1 MYFEDFI
8 ACAAVV
14 GLVMLGCALWDLIKW
29 IYRSRRAKVRAR
41 IEAEIASRNER
52 DKYKEDYVRTVITD
66 AFHAE
71 LEKLKEES

>member
-1 MYFEDFI
+1 MCFEDVL
-8 ACAAVV
+8 ACAAIV
-14 GLVMLGCALWDLIKW
+14 GLVMIGCALWDLIKW
-29 IYRSRRAKVRAR
+29 IIRSRRAKVRAK

-52 DKYKEDYVRTVITD
+52 DKYEEDYVRTVITD